1 MIILVEIVI
10 KVQGQNL
17 SERFAYLFDMSTKF
31 ILKLAFILKSRQ
43 LVLQNWKT
51 THCLN
56 WRLFFVS
63 FDGSG
68 GGGVK
73 KRYNLR

>member
-43 LVLQNWKT
+43 LVLQN
-51 THCLN
+51 
-56 WRLFFVS
+56 
-63 FDGSG
+63 
-68 GGGVK
+68 
-73 KRYNLR
+73 